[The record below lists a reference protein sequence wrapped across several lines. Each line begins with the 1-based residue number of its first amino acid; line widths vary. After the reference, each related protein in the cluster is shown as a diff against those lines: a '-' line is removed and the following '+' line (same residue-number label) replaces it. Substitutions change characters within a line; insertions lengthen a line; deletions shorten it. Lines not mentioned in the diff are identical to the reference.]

1 MSSLRLRRRC
11 GFLVRPLCP
20 VKVRGSWVEGA
31 DRSRL
36 MNEEEAIWS
45 VPVDYFRRNGGVPGW
60 SDLFD
65 KDV

>member
-1 MSSLRLRRRC
+1 
-11 GFLVRPLCP
+11 
-20 VKVRGSWVEGA
+20 
-31 DRSRL
+31 

-65 KDV
+65 KDVWRYKLKKESEVGKIGLLQ